1 MRQEFVEVVERF
13 RSGRAT
19 YAEFARVTRE
29 KWVAMARYL
38 MRHWRVPGWVDV
50 EDVVQD
56 LLLGAWQGVWVYE
69 PARGSRDLAAHVEYH
84 AVDKAKKRMHKLRG
98 AKLHGNAD
106 ANPGHID
113 VPFSALGRGREGG
126 DGEVWAMNQSIIP
139 ATQEQDVE
147 DAITLERLKRQCES
161 FEEVLMVEA
170 LYLTGED
177 LVASVQM
184 VYGDPRAR
192 DILQLRDEAHA
203 AQVLVRAAHA
213 VADRL
218 DRAA

>member
-1 MRQEFVEVVERF
+1 
-13 RSGRAT
+13 
-19 YAEFARVTRE
+19 
-29 KWVAMARYL
+29 
-38 MRHWRVPGWVDV
+38 
-50 EDVVQD
+50 
-56 LLLGAWQGVWVYE
+56 
-69 PARGSRDLAAHVEYH
+69 
-84 AVDKAKKRMHKLRG
+84 
-98 AKLHGNAD
+98 
-106 ANPGHID
+106 
-113 VPFSALGRGREGG
+113 
-126 DGEVWAMNQSIIP
+126 MNQSIIP

-147 DAITLERLKRQCES
+147 DAMTLERLKRQCES